1 MLALMMWEHK
11 DESGSVRSR
20 SSHASRGDE
29 ACVQNMRQ
37 DVSQAREE
45 VTVTETTVCKA
56 PWWETLY
63 DTFYDPP
70 NNHEVA

>member
-11 DESGSVRSR
+11 DESGSVRSPR

-70 NNHEVA
+70 NNP

>member
-11 DESGSVRSR
+11 DESGSVPSPR

-37 DVSQAREE
+37 DVSQAIEE
-45 VTVTETTVCKA
+45 VTVMKTTIRKA
-56 PWWETLY
+56 PWWETIYGAL
-63 DTFYDPP
+63 YDPP
-70 NNHEVA
+70 NKP

>member
-11 DESGSVRSR
+11 DESGSVRSPR

-45 VTVTETTVCKA
+45 VTAAGTPVCKA
-56 PWWETLY
+56 RGG
-63 DTFYDPP
+63 DPLWYIT
-70 NNHEVA
+70 